1 VDVPDPEL
9 RWTEEVELRE
19 PEWCGPNDSVIG
31 GPVLAEPVL
40 VRTGDVLVVVRD
52 AVVYP
57 FGMGFRI
64 EVLLGAGRDG
74 GHRTTGLHD
83 WDDPL
88 APGGM
93 LVEVMR
99 ADGVA
104 VRHSGPPAATAAPPP
119 EPVLVHRGAEGGRDA
134 WAQDYWLWP
143 APPEGDLVVRVRW
156 PDRGVAVAEGT
167 VTAAQM
173 EAARGRI
180 IG

>member
-1 VDVPDPEL
+1 MDVPDPEL

-40 VRTGDVLVVVRD
+40 VRTDAVLVVVRD

-57 FGMGFRI
+57 FGMAFRI
-64 EVLLGAGRDG
+64 EVLLGGAGDG
-74 GHRTTGLHD
+74 HGTKGLHD

-88 APGGM
+88 APGAL
-93 LVEVMR
+93 LVEVVR
-99 ADGVA
+99 ADGVV
-104 VRHSGPPAATAAPPP
+104 VRHSGPAAPTAAPPA

-143 APPEGDLVVRVRW
+143 APPEGDLTVRVRW
-156 PDRGVAVAEGT
+156 PDRGVALAEGT
-167 VTAAQM
+167 ITAAQM
-173 EAARGRI
+173 EAARGRV